1 MLQRKNVTCLDMRS
15 MMVLRNGQFL
25 TVSVTCFCYRLQT
38 FWEMVHVGEGGRLG
52 GQQHLTEWIQHTHH
66 KEHEDVFQC
75 HKQNYCLLYLKL
87 LRRHKKNTERAQ
99 KSARNGMCYSY
110 FEVFFFFFAKIL
122 NAAQTH
128 KSKRLTRSPNTLVQL
143 KPYSLLQSKFSIT
156 FQSSQEDHRNSCI
169 KFINSI
175 LVRQ

>member
-1 MLQRKNVTCLDMRS
+1 MFRYEKHDGTQKRTIPH
-15 MMVLRNGQFL
+15 
-25 TVSVTCFCYRLQT
+25 CFCHLFLLQVT
-38 FWEMVHVGEGGRLG
+38 NVLGNGPCRGRRKVGGTVAPDWMDSTHTSQRTWGCFPVS
-52 GQQHLTEWIQHTHH
+52 QTE
-66 KEHEDVFQC
+66 
-75 HKQNYCLLYLKL
+75 LLPVVSE
-87 LRRHKKNTERAQ
+87 TAQ
-99 KSARNGMCYSY
+99 KTQKEYWKSSKKCKKWNVLFLLWG
-110 FEVFFFFFAKIL
+110 FFFFFAKIL

-175 LVRQ
+175 LVRQWELY